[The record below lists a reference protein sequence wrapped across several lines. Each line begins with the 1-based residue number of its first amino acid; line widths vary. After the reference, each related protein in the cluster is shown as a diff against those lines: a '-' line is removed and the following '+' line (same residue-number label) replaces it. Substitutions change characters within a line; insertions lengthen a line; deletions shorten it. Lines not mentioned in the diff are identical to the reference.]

1 MNSKVLGKRLKE
13 IRLQLGL
20 TQKEL
25 AAVTQ
30 LNQSVIS
37 RVENGEEVYASVL
50 LAILHFYQSKISID
64 NLFAHDFNAQEESQT
79 CLSKK
84 ERQQRVIHQLNML
97 ADIINEAS
105 ETSLAQIDRLR
116 KEIL

>member
-50 LAILHFYQSKISID
+50 LAILHFYHNKISID
-64 NLFAHDFNAQEESQT
+64 KLFAHDFNAQEES
-79 CLSKK
+79 
-84 ERQQRVIHQLNML
+84 
-97 ADIINEAS
+97 
-105 ETSLAQIDRLR
+105 
-116 KEIL
+116 